1 MRWTSGKSILT
12 IKDRG
17 ELVML
22 KNKERRINSQRE
34 RGESIR
40 GQNKRKGKRQSEKW
54 RANV

>member
-1 MRWTSGKSILT
+1 
-12 IKDRG
+12 
-17 ELVML
+17 ML